1 MNRRRHGKGG
11 IFIWL
16 NIELYQPSIEWK
28 SETEHTYKAFLIKL
42 SAIRNILNKHE
53 QKIVLK
59 RIYIYIYI
67 FFFFS
72 LKPKNSGKLAS
83 KVIALNT

>member
-16 NIELYQPSIEWK
+16 NTELYQPSIEWK

-59 RIYIYIYI
+59 KNIYS
-67 FFFFS
+67 F

-83 KVIALNT
+83 KVIVLNT